1 MLIAGRLSHINGIPA
16 ARVGKEC
23 PAVMIAKEAPTS
35 QLTNAKNT
43 NSVIARS
50 MTGTGALIAAM
61 WALITYV
68 FPDPTIF
75 GFGFLNWK
83 NVIMLISA
91 FTLFSTLTLG
101 WKVRGLPSGFRN
113 FFHTLLATL
122 LAVLFF
128 IFGSEYARPT
138 FEFAKNQSDMIE
150 NEGPNLLGKRVEVIA
165 NIRSELVGCETIGE
179 SPRCTFDLTN
189 LISDRELRVD
199 STSKIFNEYGGVLTL
214 KGLLVGDREIRTYEY
229 FPLVRKAPT
238 RVTLIFQTDSRRI
251 TQSPAVKLTLKD
263 PSIDL
268 VTLKYANVLVQ

>member
-1 MLIAGRLSHINGIPA
+1 
-16 ARVGKEC
+16 
-23 PAVMIAKEAPTS
+23 MIANEAPPK
-35 QLTNAKNT
+35 LTTARNT
-43 NSVIARS
+43 NSLIARS

-91 FTLFSTLTLG
+91 FTLFSTLVIG
-101 WKVRGLPSGFRN
+101 WKVRALPPGFRN

-138 FEFAKNQSDMIE
+138 FEFAQHQSDMVE

-189 LISDRELRVD
+189 LISDREIVV
-199 STSKIFNEYGGVLTL
+199 STASKIFNAYGGVLSL
-214 KGLLVGDREIRTYEY
+214 KGILVGDREIGRSDY
-229 FPLVRKAPT
+229 FPLVSKAAT
-238 RVTLIFQTDSRRI
+238 RVTLIFQADSSRL
-251 TQSPAVKLTLKD
+251 TQSPAVKLTFRD
-263 PSIDL
+263 RNIDF
-268 VTLKYANVLVQ
+268 VTLKYAGVPIH